1 MANGEDSGT
10 WGSITNTNW
19 NLIEQAIS
27 GVQSI
32 VMSNANYTLS
42 NLNGVSDEARNM
54 VLVVTGTNSD
64 IYQIVAPLVPKFFV
78 VTNSTSGGYAITI
91 GGATGSVVSI
101 PNGTT
106 IQVYCDG
113 TNFYSAQTSS
123 AGNFN
128 VNGNLSVTGTS
139 TLTGNTTVGGT
150 LGVYGNAS
158 VGGNSTVTGN
168 TTIGGTLG
176 VYGNTTVGGTL
187 AVALP
192 LTATSGIISGSG
204 AAPTFGAY
212 LASNQSITSGVITK
226 VNIDTEEWDTNSNFA
241 AGRFTPTVAGYYQI
255 NGGIYLAGVANTQSA
270 GFVYIYKNGSAYKQ
284 SSAGL
289 YSYSSISSGNGTI
302 SSLVYLNG
310 STDYVELWGMNVQTG
325 PVFGGGSG
333 LTYFNGAFVRSL

>member
-139 TLTGNTTVGGT
+139 TLTGNTTV
-150 LGVYGNAS
+150 
-158 VGGNSTVTGN
+158 
-168 TTIGGTLG
+168 GGTLG